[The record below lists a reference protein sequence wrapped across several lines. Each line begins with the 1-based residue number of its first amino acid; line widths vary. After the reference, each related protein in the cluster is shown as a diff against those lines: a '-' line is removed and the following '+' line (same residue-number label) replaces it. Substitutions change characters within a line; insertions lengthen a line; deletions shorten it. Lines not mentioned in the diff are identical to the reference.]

1 MISKITSFVL
11 AIMIFFQT
19 LLPASLGAKNEVTFN
34 DEDLSALTSVADYI
48 NYVQEHGA
56 PSMDTGTFV
65 KALSPITLAR
75 RILSGKIFSPVEE
88 SFIDVTLDDHLTRLC
103 DYLLENTGLDINVF
117 LNHMPNFGTSLGD
130 ALSDVIS
137 IDTTEMRQRI
147 FAAGDKCRADGFTA
161 LSSVIYIFAMFFAV
175 AEKIDIYTVPSEAV
189 SGDLTVLMD
198 VYYRDG
204 TMDTI
209 DPDIDVN
216 VATGHAYNS
225 EGTGLSGTGYEVDI
239 YDLTVYTI
247 VNSWQRKFGFGLSYD
262 LFADRNPAFIYVTR
276 RYKFSYAGKDWMIQ
290 LWKGNYALI
299 TNGGEMGVYNRE
311 KDSVIKT
318 FYLTVEDSEMLDFSM
333 DIYHGD
339 ELLVSRGPETTWWL
353 TAFKMGKAIYL
364 PDTLTMDFSISFP
377 DEEMLE
383 AFTSAVDSET
393 ARDVTYTVDGL
404 TVNGIW

>member
-262 LFADRNPAFIYVTR
+262 LFADRNPA
-276 RYKFSYAGKDWMIQ
+276 
-290 LWKGNYALI
+290 
-299 TNGGEMGVYNRE
+299 E